1 MRFGRVL
8 GYTGCW
14 LLSVGD
20 GEGKLSV
27 VRRRESGFQVPAK
40 VMAAGISIRRW
51 ITQHGIAINCNCDL
65 AWAIEDIVPCGI
77 KDLPVE
83 NLDNIA
89 RYSNNNLTNRQF

>member
-1 MRFGRVL
+1 MTLRVL
-8 GYTGCW
+8 
-14 LLSVGD
+14 
-20 GEGKLSV
+20 
-27 VRRRESGFQVPAK
+27 
-40 VMAAGISIRRW
+40 AAAWRSISIRRW

-89 RYSNNNLTNRQF
+89 RYLSGTQHNACQITPSSTKPYLLHAFEEVFGMDLSNTPEI